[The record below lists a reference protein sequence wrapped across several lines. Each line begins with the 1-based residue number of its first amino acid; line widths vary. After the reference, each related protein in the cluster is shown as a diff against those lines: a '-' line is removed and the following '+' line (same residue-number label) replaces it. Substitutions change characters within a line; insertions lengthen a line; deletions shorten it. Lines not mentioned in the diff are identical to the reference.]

1 MNLVHKREQYETDIE
16 TLRARIIEYEQQQE
30 QNNLIISE
38 REELREKLSS
48 SHTTINLLTT
58 QVSV

>member
-30 QNNLIISE
+30 HNNLIISE